1 VADDERRVDA
11 VVLDWGGV
19 LTVSVPAFIQDW
31 LTRENIDRDRYDTTM
46 RGWMGRD
53 AAPDNPVFRLET
65 GELSVDGF
73 EALLAAELTTLD
85 GREIAAK
92 GLLRRMFGA
101 AHPDPAMVE
110 LVREI
115 RTAGVPTVLL
125 SNSWGEGY
133 PEDLLLELFDT
144 VVISGRI
151 GLRKPDP
158 RIFTHTLD
166 LIGLPAHRC
175 VFLDDAPANVEG
187 ARAVGLH
194 AHRHTDAE
202 STRAVLSELLGPD
215 LLGATP

>member
-1 VADDERRVDA
+1 MADNERRVDA

-31 LTRENIDRDRYDTTM
+31 LTRENIDRDRYSATM
-46 RGWMGRD
+46 RAWMGRD
-53 AAPDNPVFRLET
+53 AAPDNPVHRLET
-65 GELSVDGF
+65 GELAADEF

-85 GREIAAK
+85 GREIAAQ
-92 GLLRRMFGA
+92 GLLRRMFGSA
-101 AHPDPAMVE
+101 TPDPAMVD
-110 LVREI
+110 LVRTV
-115 RTAGVPTVLL
+115 RDTGVTTVLL

-144 VVISGRI
+144 IVISGRI

-175 VFLDDAPANVEG
+175 VFLDDAPVNVEG

-194 AHRHTDAE
+194 AHRHTDAD
-202 STRAVLSELLGPD
+202 SSRAVLADLLGHD
-215 LLGATP
+215 LLGATL

>member
-1 VADDERRVDA
+1 MADTERRTERQVDA

-19 LTVSVPAFIQDW
+19 LTVSVPAFIEDW
-31 LTRENIDRDRYDTTM
+31 LTRENIDPRRYGTTM

-65 GELSVDGF
+65 GELSAEEF
-73 EALLAAELTTLD
+73 EALLAAELVTLD
-85 GREIAAK
+85 GREVAAR
-92 GLLRRMFGA
+92 GLLRRMFGSA
-101 AHPDPAMVE
+101 TPDPAMLD
-110 LVREI
+110 LVRAI
-115 RTAGVPTVLL
+115 RRQGVPTVLL

-158 RIFTHTLD
+158 AIFTHTLD

-175 VFLDDAPANVEG
+175 AFLDDAPVNVEG

-202 STRAVLSELLGPD
+202 SSRAVLSD
-215 LLGATP
+215 LLGADL

>member
-1 VADDERRVDA
+1 M
-11 VVLDWGGV
+11 VLDWGGV

-85 GREIAAK
+85 GREIAAR

-115 RTAGVPTVLL
+115 REAGVPTVLL

-194 AHRHTDAE
+194 AHRHTDAV
-202 STRAVLSELLGPD
+202 STRAVLAELLGAD